1 MSNKRKRLV
10 ELTFPSILGY
20 EKIAMATVAAFA
32 RRQGVL
38 GDRIDDLCTAVSE
51 ACLNAIE
58 YGNRAEADV
67 PVTLI
72 LSADGQR
79 LVVEVRDRALGPT
92 KPHLGSP
99 MVDLNHPPQG
109 KHGNMGL
116 FLIHSLMDEVAI
128 ICQPNGTQ
136 VQMMMRLPQAMRAS

>member
-1 MSNKRKRLV
+1 VSNKRQRLV

-32 RRQGVL
+32 RRHGL
-38 GDRIDDLCTAVSE
+38 TRERIDDLCTAVAE

-58 YGNRAEADV
+58 YGNRAKADV

-72 LSADGQR
+72 LSVDGQR
-79 LVVEVRDRALGPT
+79 LIVEVRDHALGPT
-92 KPHLGSP
+92 KPQMGHP
-99 MVDLNHPPQG
+99 VVDLTQRPKGP
-109 KHGNMGL
+109 HGNMGL

-128 ICQPNGTQ
+128 TCRPHATQ
-136 VQMMMRLPQAMRAS
+136 VEMALRLPQAMRAS

>member
-1 MSNKRKRLV
+1 MPNKRKRLV

-32 RRQGVL
+32 RRHGIAGERVE
-38 GDRIDDLCTAVSE
+38 DLCTAVSE

-58 YGNRAEADV
+58 YGNKAKADV

-72 LSADGQR
+72 LTADGQR
-79 LVVEVRDRALGPT
+79 LIVEVRDQALGAT
-92 KPHLGSP
+92 KPQMGSP
-99 MVDLNHPPQG
+99 VVDLNHPPQG
-109 KHGNMGL
+109 THGNMGL

-128 ICQPNGTQ
+128 TCQPNVTQ

>member
-1 MSNKRKRLV
+1 MASKRKRLV

-32 RRQGVL
+32 RRQGIA
-38 GDRIDDLCTAVSE
+38 GERIDDLCTAVSE

-72 LSADGQR
+72 ISADGQR
-79 LVVEVRDRALGPT
+79 LVVEVRDQALGPT
-92 KPHLGSP
+92 KPHVGSP
-99 MVDLNHPPQG
+99 LVDLTHPPQG
-109 KHGNMGL
+109 THGNMGL

-128 ICQPNGTQ
+128 ICQPNVTQ
-136 VQMMMRLPQAMRAS
+136 VQMTMRLPQAMRAS